1 MKKVFG
7 VLLIGLLS
15 ACASQTPQP
24 SAEVEEKSV
33 GAQPAARSTSRTT
46 TEGGP
51 TLNPLTDPN
60 NILSKRSV
68 YFDFDSYVVKDELQI
83 ARSGARPLPAQ
94 QSERQGTYARQ
105 Y

>member
-33 GAQPAARSTSRTT
+33 GAQPQGEAPRTTRKAARRSIRLRIRKIFFPNAAFILISTATS
-46 TEGGP
+46 
-51 TLNPLTDPN
+51 
-60 NILSKRSV
+60 
-68 YFDFDSYVVKDELQI
+68 
-83 ARSGARPLPAQ
+83 
-94 QSERQGTYARQ
+94 
-105 Y
+105 